1 MNNLTNYIHDRNSI
15 ESQNYDYLQFTL
27 VDCPGHASLIRTII
41 GGAQIIDMML
51 LVVDANKGIQTQ
63 TAECIVLG
71 EITTDKMIV
80 ILNKVDMIP
89 DDEKE
94 TKIEKVKKRI
104 QKVLSG
110 TKFPNAPIVLTS
122 ASVGGEK
129 VASIGATT
137 WAAGGKNTSKTFI
150 NNGTSYGIDDLI
162 EIIQREVRIPNR
174 NVSGPLYYAI
184 DHCFQIK
191 GHGTVL
197 TGTVLSGSVSINSV
211 IEIPH
216 LQIQKKVKSMQM
228 FRKPVK
234 AAKQGDRVGICV
246 TNLDPTLIERAIAAS
261 PGSVP
266 QISYAICMVK
276 KVRFFRQKCK
286 SNTKFHVSVGHS
298 TVVANVTFFG
308 ASELA
313 SRLGLK
319 LSTNKKEIENND
331 EFNDD
336 YFNELI
342 DKLNLDTSPESGN
355 LSAALNS
362 SYYKNF
368 PDFTYDYDQQYEY
381 QHEIVDVDGLSYG
394 KQPVQ
399 WALLEFQNSVFC
411 PVGSL
416 IIGSKLD
423 IDSKDGGAMAHQ
435 CRLAFFGP
443 VKTYLTADDISKIR
457 IFNWKQKE
465 GEIFKITDKRN
476 GISCEAIG
484 IISYL
489 YILLL
494 LLLFLTGWKL
504 VQEGNS
510 ITPFINMKVETFN
523 GSIGKIVATFGSDG
537 KFRVKFYKGAK
548 IEVGSKLALKFK
560 RYIYDIG
567 IY

>member
-1 MNNLTNYIHDRNSI
+1 
-15 ESQNYDYLQFTL
+15 
-27 VDCPGHASLIRTII
+27 
-41 GGAQIIDMML
+41 ML

-71 EITTDKMIV
+71 EITTDKIIV
-80 ILNKVDMIP
+80 ILNKIDMIP
-89 DDEKE
+89 EDEKE
-94 TKIEKVKKRI
+94 VKIEKVKKRI
-104 QKVLSG
+104 QKVLNG

-129 VASIGATT
+129 VASIGAST
-137 WAAGGKNTSKTFI
+137 WATGGKNTSKTFI
-150 NNGTSYGIDDLI
+150 NNGNSYGIDNLI
-162 EIIQREVRIPNR
+162 DIIQKEVRIPIR
-174 NVSGPLYYAI
+174 NISGPLYYAI

-197 TGTVLSGSVSINSV
+197 TGTVLSGSVSINNV

-216 LQIQKKVKSMQM
+216 LQLQKKVKSMQM

-234 AAKQGDRVGICV
+234 TAKQGDRVGICV

-286 SNTKFHVSVGHS
+286 SNTKFHISVGHS

-308 ASELA
+308 AAELA
-313 SRLGLK
+313 SKLGLK
-319 LSTNKKEIENND
+319 LSTNKTEIENNN
-331 EFNDD
+331 EFDDDD

-342 DKLNLDTSPESGN
+342 DKELKLEDTSTESGG

-368 PDFTYDYDQQYEY
+368 PDLNYDYDQQYVY
-381 QHEIVDVDGLSYG
+381 QNEIVDVDGLSYG

-423 IDSKDGGAMAHQ
+423 IDSSDGGAMAHQ

-443 VKTYLTADDISKIR
+443 VRTYLNVDDISRIR

-465 GEIFKITDKRN
+465 GEVFKITDKRN
-476 GISCEAIG
+476 GISCETIG
-484 IISYL
+484 IMIIIMIIMIIIIIIIIIIYRLEVSTRRKFY
-489 YILLL
+489 
-494 LLLFLTGWKL
+494 
-504 VQEGNS
+504 NS
-510 ITPFINMKVETFN
+510 I
-523 GSIGKIVATFGSDG
+523 
-537 KFRVKFYKGAK
+537 YKYESGNYK
-548 IEVGSKLALKFK
+548 WFK
-560 RYIYDIG
+560 R
-567 IY
+567 